1 MRKALRYILILAI
14 VGVLIVGGGLG
25 ALYLIPNTFAQDDG
39 TQVLVIEKGQT
50 GSEIA
55 DMLFERGLIR
65 STQGFKLWLYL
76 SGTND
81 KLQTGHYQIPNKV
94 TVRELISLLQEGHV
108 ESIRVTIPEG
118 YTVGD
123 IAIVLEKNQIMKA
136 KDFLAEAKTYVPY
149 PYMKGTKPATYP
161 VEGFLFPSTYEIP
174 VGATPREVIQMMAD
188 EMNRY
193 LTPAVKKQIQAQ
205 HMSIHDFV
213 TLASIVER
221 ESLFDADRPTIA
233 GVFKKR
239 LAHGIPLQS
248 DATISYVL
256 GYAKENVTIGDTQLQ
271 SPYNTYVSKG
281 LPPGPIANPGKKSLD
296 AVLHSENTDYLYFVA
311 DKEGHNHF
319 SKTYEEHL
327 AEVNKIYGADTA
339 TSATPSATTEIAAQ
353 AGPNYDVA
361 VATTEPD
368 YNYSSAEA
376 VEADSQYVD
385 VEPTYKYTPTTVPAA
400 EVPAPTPAP
409 TQNQTPTQVTPATP
423 SYSNS
428 SNNTYVPT
436 TNRAPETTPYVAP
449 STQQVPHIE
458 VKPAESV
465 DRSTLVVPSGNSNK

>member
-1 MRKALRYILILAI
+1 MRKALRYILILII
-14 VGVLIVGGGLG
+14 VGVLIIAGGLG
-25 ALYLIPNTFAQDDG
+25 AIYLVPNTFAQDDG

-50 GSEIA
+50 GTEIA
-55 DMLFERGLIR
+55 DMLYERGLIR

-136 KDFLAEAKTYVPY
+136 KDFLAEAKTFVPY
-149 PYMKGTKPATYP
+149 PYMKGTRPATYP

-256 GYAKENVTIGDTQLQ
+256 GYAKEDVTIGDTQLQ

-281 LPPGPIANPGKKSLD
+281 LPPGPIANPGKKALD
-296 AVLHSENTDYLYFVA
+296 AVLHSEDTDYLYFVA
-311 DKEGHNHF
+311 DKDGHNHF

-327 AEVNKIYGADTA
+327 AEVHKIYGNDTA
-339 TSATPSATTEIAAQ
+339 TSSNTEAAVQ

-361 VATTEPD
+361 VATTEPN
-368 YNYSSAEA
+368 YNYSSQEA

-400 EVPAPTPAP
+400 EIPTPTPAP
-409 TQNQTPTQVTPATP
+409 QAPAQSAPATQSSSSNSYVRTTTPA
-423 SYSNS
+423 
-428 SNNTYVPT
+428 
-436 TNRAPETTPYVAP
+436 PESIQNVVP

>member
-1 MRKALRYILILAI
+1 MRKALRYILILII
-14 VGVLIVGGGLG
+14 VGVLIIAGGLG
-25 ALYLIPNTFAQDDG
+25 AIYLVPNTFAQDDG

-50 GSEIA
+50 GTEIA
-55 DMLFERGLIR
+55 DMLYERGLIR

-136 KDFLAEAKTYVPY
+136 KDFLAEAKTFVPY
-149 PYMKGTKPATYP
+149 PYMKGTRPATYP

-256 GYAKENVTIGDTQLQ
+256 GYAKEDVTIGDTQLQ

-281 LPPGPIANPGKKSLD
+281 LPPGPIANPGKKALD
-296 AVLHSENTDYLYFVA
+296 AVLHSEDTEYLYFVA
-311 DKEGHNHF
+311 DKDGHNHF

-327 AEVNKIYGADTA
+327 AEVHKIYGNDTA
-339 TSATPSATTEIAAQ
+339 TSSNTEAAVQ

-361 VATTEPD
+361 VATTEPN
-368 YNYSSAEA
+368 YNYSSEEA
-376 VEADSQYVD
+376 VEADSQYVN

-400 EVPAPTPAP
+400 EISAPTPAP
-409 TQNQTPTQVTPATP
+409 QAPAQSAPATQ
-423 SYSNS
+423 SSSSNS
-428 SNNTYVPT
+428 YVPT
-436 TNRAPETTPYVAP
+436 TTPAPESMQNVVP
-449 STQQVPHIE
+449 STQQEPHIE